1 MYYGN
6 PVFLSS
12 KLVRK
17 LKSLLKSLR
26 SRIAL
31 PKKSWLKCSILK
43 NLLTAGNVYKLTK
56 RLEKERAFNAILCRK
71 AKTGFTLSKDRYS
84 RRSCKRMFRV
94 FQQLKSSIKRKIRH
108 FHIAV
113 VQWRQRN
120 VHKSLC
126 TWPANLLFC
135 SNKPVVQFFFLTFS
149 LLSPSSLL
157 KVPIILAS

>member
-6 PVFLSS
+6 PVFLPS

-43 NLLTAGNVYKLTK
+43 TLLTAGNVYKLTK

-108 FHIAV
+108 FHVAV
-113 VQWRQRN
+113 VQWRQRS
-120 VHKSLC
+120 VHKSVC
-126 TWPANLLFC
+126 TSKLVVLL
-135 SNKPVVQFFFLTFS
+135 NKPMVQFFFWRS
-149 LLSPSSLL
+149 RCCRRRRC
-157 KVPIILAS
+157 